1 MFKVTR
7 KADFAIRGMLHLGAH
22 PDGKASL
29 DEIAEAEAIPKP
41 FLAKILQALSKKNL
55 IRSSKGPSGG
65 FMLLRSLDK
74 VTLLDVIEAVEGE
87 ISLNRCLVEGNGC
100 SRNNYCAAH
109 TVWMECQE
117 KLITTLKGYT
127 IESLVNREQR
137 LKVVQ

>member
-7 KADFAIRGMLHLGAH
+7 KADFAIRGMLYLGAH
-22 PDGKASL
+22 RDGRASL

-65 FMLLRSLDK
+65 FMLLKPLNK
-74 VTLLDVIEAVEGE
+74 ITLLDVIEAVEGE

-100 SRNNYCAAH
+100 SRNSYCAAH
-109 TVWMECQE
+109 IAWMECQA
-117 KLITTLKGYT
+117 KLISTLKGYT
-127 IESLVNREQR
+127 IKSLVNKEQR
-137 LKVVQ
+137 LKVVR

>member
-74 VTLLDVIEAVEGE
+74 ITLLDVIEAVEGE
-87 ISLNRCLVEGNGC
+87 ISLNRCLLDRNRCPRTGYC
-100 SRNNYCAAH
+100 SAH
-109 TVWMECQE
+109 IIWMECQE
-117 KLITTLKGYT
+117 KLTATLKRHT
-127 IESLVNREQR
+127 IESLVNKEQS